1 MRRSNRN
8 GHNISSIQKL
18 KVRSLA
24 RAVTLS
30 ERKGSFIEDD
40 MPRDDD
46 SICGEIKAAVS
57 FMVSGIAKED
67 THGRTGS
74 EFMGSSG
81 GEVWVTLAA
90 ENPKMI
96 IRRRFDQKGE
106 VWRGEVEGLGWQ
118 DVNQRGRRG
127 EGLNLVGGGHGCL
140 KQQGAN
146 DIIYGVNN
154 TFGFTILRRSIRA
167 RHEKMD
173 ALSEKESVGT

>member
-18 KVRSLA
+18 KVRIPA
-24 RAVTLS
+24 GTIALS
-30 ERKGSFIEDD
+30 EREGSFIEDD

-67 THGRTGS
+67 TQGRAGS

-90 ENPKMI
+90 KDSKMI
-96 IRRRFDQKGE
+96 VSRRFALAE
-106 VWRGEVEGLGWQ
+106 
-118 DVNQRGRRG
+118 
-127 EGLNLVGGGHGCL
+127 
-140 KQQGAN
+140 QGASWRN
-146 DIIYGVNN
+146 RESW
-154 TFGFTILRRSIRA
+154 LA
-167 RHEKMD
+167 RC
-173 ALSEKESVGT
+173 